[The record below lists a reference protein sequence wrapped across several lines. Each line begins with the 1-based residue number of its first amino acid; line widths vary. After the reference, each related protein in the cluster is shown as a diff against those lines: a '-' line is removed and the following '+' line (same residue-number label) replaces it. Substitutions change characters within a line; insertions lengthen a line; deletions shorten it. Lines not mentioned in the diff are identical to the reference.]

1 MGMNEHPV
9 RLWLWL
15 SVGLFACGGEDETQ
29 IPGLPGEEVT
39 SAPEPTFWQHVA
51 PIMNDRCVACHQT
64 GGIAPFALDNFED
77 AERRASLIADMRANA
92 SCRLI

>member
-9 RLWLWL
+9 RLWL

-29 IPGLPGEEVT
+29 IPGLPGEGVT

-77 AERRASLIADMRANA
+77 AERRASLIADMTANA